1 MNMHILGTGSA
12 LPSTVVTNDDLTKY
26 METSDEWIRERTGIG
41 SRHLSTGE
49 TVASLAI
56 EACNKALENAGKKA
70 EDVEL
75 ILVATCSPEMM
86 LPCCACQVQAG
97 IGASK
102 AVAFDV
108 NAACAG
114 FLFSLNTAYSYL
126 KSGMYKNALVV
137 GAEVLSKI
145 MDWEDRTTC
154 ILFGDGAGA
163 VYVEA
168 AENEEDTYSFVQHSD
183 GVKGMVLKC
192 GTRDL
197 NNPLYKGEEQ
207 SKFVWMDGREI
218 FKFAVGQIPVCI
230 NEAMD
235 KAGLTKDNIDLFI
248 LHQANKR
255 IISSIAK
262 RMELPEDRF
271 PTNVERVGNMSS
283 AAIPVL
289 LDECNRNG
297 QLKKG
302 MRLVL
307 SGFGAGLTF
316 GASII
321 SW

>member
-168 AENEEDTYSFVQHSD
+168 AEDEEDTYSFVQHSD